1 MGTELE
7 PIKIKINVNVQKQ
20 FFEANAF
27 NSVVTNSFL
36 HSISTD
42 KFFVFFFVIILSIIS
57 ERQKWKMK
65 LVAVIQ
71 VPFLRQIL
79 RTCCIIL
86 WQDAWITFCFL
97 QRVNTFTLVQ
107 HRKCLPLLHQNFDNM
122 TKVWLKIKM
131 KSKINFRRPDIV
143 RWSNIF
149 WDVTPCNALKV
160 DRYFGGTHH
169 LCHHQR

>member
-57 ERQKWKMK
+57 ERQK
-65 LVAVIQ
+65 
-71 VPFLRQIL
+71 
-79 RTCCIIL
+79 
-86 WQDAWITFCFL
+86 
-97 QRVNTFTLVQ
+97 
-107 HRKCLPLLHQNFDNM
+107 
-122 TKVWLKIKM
+122 
-131 KSKINFRRPDIV
+131 
-143 RWSNIF
+143 
-149 WDVTPCNALKV
+149 
-160 DRYFGGTHH
+160 
-169 LCHHQR
+169 